1 MTLTEDQKKKNQ
13 NRKGGP
19 QKSSKLNNAKRNNI
33 MGTSKFANERIYK
46 QNKSEK
52 TWMYVYIIFVEL
64 E

>member
-1 MTLTEDQKKKNQ
+1 MTLTEDQKKPKQ
-13 NRKGGP
+13 ERGP